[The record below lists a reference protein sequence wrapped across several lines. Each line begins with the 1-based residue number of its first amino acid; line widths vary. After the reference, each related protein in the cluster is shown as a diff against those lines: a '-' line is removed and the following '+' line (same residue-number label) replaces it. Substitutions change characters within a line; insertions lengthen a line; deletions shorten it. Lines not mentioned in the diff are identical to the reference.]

1 MGSVQ
6 PSLREHEYDPGWGVC
21 NVAMTRQE
29 PPVDYSEGRFDV
41 LKRLAFARLA
51 RGCVLRTGHRHHD
64 LIGYVANLFA
74 GETAPRL
81 ARLKKG

>member
-21 NVAMTRQE
+21 NVAMMRQE

-41 LKRLAFARLA
+41 LKRLAFARHTRCTEA
-51 RGCVLRTGHRHHD
+51 AGSFTTTRSTSD
-64 LIGYVANLFA
+64 QVANEEGFV
-74 GETAPRL
+74 TFVR
-81 ARLKKG
+81 